1 MATKPMGVRLSEDM
15 IKRLKVLGE
24 KTDRTPHY
32 LVKEAVEEFVH
43 RKEED
48 MTELEILDSR
58 WRHYEL
64 TGEAIPHEEV
74 VRSFKKM
81 IQNKN
86 AK

>member
-15 IKRLKVLGE
+15 IKRLKALGE
-24 KTDRTPHY
+24 KTDRSPHY
-32 LVKEAVEEFVH
+32 LVKEAVEKFVH

-48 MTELEILDSR
+48 MNELELLDSR

-64 TGEAIPHEEV
+64 TGESIPHAEV
-74 VRSFKKM
+74 VSGFKEM
-81 IQNKN
+81 IQDRN